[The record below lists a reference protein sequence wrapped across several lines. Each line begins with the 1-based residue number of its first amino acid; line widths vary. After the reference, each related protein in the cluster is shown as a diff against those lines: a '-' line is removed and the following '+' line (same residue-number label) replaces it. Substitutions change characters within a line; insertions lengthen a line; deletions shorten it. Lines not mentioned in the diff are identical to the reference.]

1 MKIMI
6 TAEGKIINASD
17 VLADHLIKKGGREL
31 KLQTIKTPNIYGDET
46 RGGDGISELPKP
58 KRSRKPRRSEG

>member
-31 KLQTIKTPNIYGDET
+31 KLQTIKTPNIYGNET
-46 RGGDGISELPKP
+46 RGGDGIS
-58 KRSRKPRRSEG
+58 